1 MNGNSMI
8 GVTSCFVIKG
18 KVNRQVIYLNG
29 IVYYNEN
36 IKGLNR
42 YLLLWMTTK

>member
-29 IVYYNEN
+29 IVYYKEN
-36 IKGLNR
+36 IWAASMSPR
-42 YLLLWMTTK
+42 VR